1 MKYLAYAGGLYER
14 TNNPSDEEQPV
25 NVLITKLFNHSQ
37 AEKVAYL
44 MNDAYYAGERN
55 AYTKVLGY
63 VARQERK

>member
-1 MKYLAYAGGLYER
+1 MKYLAHAGGLYER
-14 TNNPSDEEQPV
+14 TSEPSFNNPPV
-25 NVLITKLFNHSQ
+25 NILITELFNHSQ

-55 AYTKVLGY
+55 AYTKVIAY